1 MKHIKKFSDEKIN
14 ESHSS
19 LSVQPKIQT
28 VYLPTS
34 DNTALMVGTID
45 KYDYYKSFQKER
57 NVEEVERITFTPE
70 EFETFKRD
78 FSKELLEKAASN
90 VNVDIDEFGNV
101 TGYDDKMK
109 QSILNT
115 LDVYLLNNKIIRNS

>member
-1 MKHIKKFSDEKIN
+1 MSIKKYN
-14 ESHSS
+14 EFKTNMI
-19 LSVQPKIQT
+19 QPKIQT

-34 DNTALMVGTID
+34 DNTDLVVGTID

-57 NVEEVERITFTPE
+57 NVEEVQLITFTPE
-70 EFETFKRD
+70 KFEQFKRE
-78 FSKELLEKAASN
+78 FGKELLEKAVDN

-109 QSILNT
+109 QSIT
-115 LDVYLLNNKIIRNS
+115 SVLDNFLENNKL